1 MRSCFLWP
9 SGCLF
14 ASEVLELRV
23 EQWVVGFV
31 IGLLFSGLACAKTD
45 PECLK
50 HLGGGFSDAECYS
63 GLRQD
68 IEATNQQIYM
78 RIRAGIPAGNSH
90 LALLDGYMRAQDDS
104 LEFCELQ
111 RDASAR
117 WEHQPDGSMYPAL
130 YEQCA
135 YEQRTIQNKF
145 LNDLLRIGLESSTVN
160 LKPRGVP

>member
-1 MRSCFLWP
+1 MMPRIELR
-9 SGCLF
+9 F
-14 ASEVLELRV
+14 AS
-23 EQWVVGFV
+23 FV
-31 IGLLFSGLACAKTD
+31 IGLIFSSLACAKTD

-68 IEATNQQIYM
+68 IEAANQQIYV
-78 RIRAGIPAGNSH
+78 RIRAGMPAGNSH
-90 LALLDGYMRAQDDS
+90 LALLDGYMRAQDDA
-104 LEFCELQ
+104 LKFCELQ

-135 YEQRTIQNKF
+135 YEQRTVQNKF
-145 LNDLLRIGLESSTVN
+145 LNDLFRIGREASTSN
-160 LKPRGVP
+160 